1 MNKSKFWDAVSEAN
15 SIAIAG
21 HIRPDGD
28 CIGSCMGITRYL
40 RSVYPEKTI
49 TVYLEYMPKSF
60 AYLFQADEYEVGF
73 EHLKQADL
81 FIAMDCSDAERL
93 GDSYTLFEQAED
105 TVCIDHHISNVGYA
119 KYNFIA
125 PKASSASEVLFEI
138 LDEDKLN
145 KDIATAIYLG
155 MVHDSGVFKYSNTSR
170 RTMEIAGVLIEKGV
184 ETTDLIDKTFY
195 SKTYK
200 QNQIL
205 GRVLM
210 ESILALDGKVVIGC
224 ISQKVEAF
232 YEATSEDYEGIVEQM
247 RITQGV
253 EVAIFLHETSPMV
266 YKVSM
271 RANDMVD
278 VSKIATM
285 FGGGGHIKAAG
296 CSMSGSYYDVV
307 NALLEQIN
315 NQLQIC

>member
-1 MNKSKFWDAVSEAN
+1 
-15 SIAIAG
+15 
-21 HIRPDGD
+21 
-28 CIGSCMGITRYL
+28 
-40 RSVYPEKTI
+40 
-49 TVYLEYMPKSF
+49 
-60 AYLFQADEYEVGF
+60 
-73 EHLKQADL
+73 
-81 FIAMDCSDAERL
+81 
-93 GDSYTLFEQAED
+93 
-105 TVCIDHHISNVGYA
+105 
-119 KYNFIA
+119 
-125 PKASSASEVLFEI
+125 
-138 LDEDKLN
+138 
-145 KDIATAIYLG
+145 